1 MHGMSLSKYT
11 QARLVVQRPE
21 ATAHD
26 AARAMED
33 NHIGA
38 VIVHDGE
45 KVIGMVTDR
54 DLAISVTAAD
64 RDPFEVQ
71 LRDIMSSPVVVLPP
85 TADESDAARLMLSNH
100 VRRIPLVHGA
110 RVVGLV
116 TLDDL
121 VLEQALDG
129 ATLASI
135 IRAQLSDAAR
145 LKRKGAIGPE
155 ERLGGGAARRLRMA
169 TRHDARAER
178 SYAALVQRTRE
189 LTGLPSSHSAEAA
202 LEEVLSGIVRRILP
216 EEARQ
221 LLAQIPS
228 LLADRLASQTD
239 GPDLQ
244 VTRGGMEN
252 TIAYLLS
259 VAPERAEQIVRQV
272 ARAIEQS
279 ISAGEIADVR
289 AQLPPE
295 LRELFSATA
304 DPLMHSSPT

>member
-1 MHGMSLSKYT
+1 MSLSKYT

-21 ATAHD
+21 ATAHA

-45 KVIGMVTDR
+45 EVVGMVTDR
-54 DLAISVTAAD
+54 DLAIAVTAAD

-71 LRDIMSSPVVVLPP
+71 VRDIMSSPAVVLPP
-85 TADESDAARLMLSNH
+85 TANETDAARLMLSNH
-100 VRRIPLVHGA
+100 VRRIPLVDGT

-121 VLEQALDG
+121 VLEQSLDG

-155 ERLGGGAARRLRMA
+155 ERLGDGAARRQRIA
-169 TRHDARAER
+169 ARHDARAER
-178 SYAALVQRTRE
+178 SYAELVRRTRE
-189 LTGLPSSHSAEAA
+189 LTGLPSPHSAECA

-228 LLADRLASQTD
+228 LLAERLASQTD

-244 VTRGGMEN
+244 VTRGRMEH

-259 VAPERAEQIVRQV
+259 VEPERAEQIVRQV
-272 ARAIEQS
+272 ACAIEQS

-295 LRELFSATA
+295 LRDLFSAPVETR
-304 DPLMHSSPT
+304 